1 MDSEKKHDDIES
13 ILNEMQRLRHAFA
26 LIEKSNDVSQIYGKY
41 IAALTVA
48 IMEGIFIAITF
59 ITAIAN

>member
-1 MDSEKKHDDIES
+1 MDPQKEYYDVAS
-13 ILNEMQRLRHAFA
+13 IVSEMQRLRHAFA